1 MKPHKTI
8 APSAI
13 LSTAMMAIAQIG
25 GGQAAAQDAEAASQ
39 PEIAQPEITDEIIV
53 RGVFIPD
60 EKRST
65 SEITSVLNA
74 EAFARAGDS
83 DLASA
88 LSRVTGLSIADGRF
102 PIVRGLNERYQS
114 ATLNGVPLPSP
125 EPLRRAAPLDLFPT
139 AILSELV
146 VAKTFAPSYSGEF
159 GGGLISLRTNAVPDE
174 DFLTVSA
181 GFGLDTE
188 TTLRDGLFYE
198 GGDTD
203 VLGYDD
209 GLRDLPDAA
218 EAAALAGGVLDRD
231 AQAVLDT
238 SFEQRD
244 TLLITRD
251 DAPVSGGGSVAFG
264 KVFRDD
270 GDVRIGTL
278 FYAGYDNDFQ
288 TRDGVRDRP
297 ERFSAGR
304 IVQDPS
310 EPDVRFEFFETRQV
324 VDVNALNTTGVEFG
338 AGDHEVALTSFLLRS
353 TFKRAQISTGVDFDV
368 EGGDP
373 LRFERTDFIE
383 RQVWQ
388 SQLNG
393 THLFPGLSD
402 LEVSW
407 RAAYGEAE
415 RDAPYERQTGFSD
428 RGEGFAFSNNQP
440 DFNFVNFSFL
450 EDENVYGGLDAV
462 LPLDVAGRP
471 IELSAGVAYADRS
484 RENLRRDFSLRLGSV
499 PEALAGSRA
508 DLIFDEAVL
517 ATDILDFQLAAGRLF
532 PDATEASLETLGAYA
547 AFDVEAGE
555 YFRVSGGIRYEDS
568 SQESTV
574 LLTSDPDAG
583 STETLDDQFW
593 LPSLTVTWIPTG
605 DIQLRAGYS
614 KTLTRPQFREL
625 APTAFIDP
633 DNDVALEGNPFL
645 VNTEID
651 SFDVRAEWYLGAREF
666 VTLGAFYKDFENPI
680 EQFLLGTD
688 AARASFLNAPGA
700 EVWGVEAEA
709 EKSFAVSS
717 GFLDGKDVV
726 LGANYTYADS
736 EVSADG
742 QVVLSTGG
750 LTPEALIQD
759 ASGRIT
765 EGRPLQGQSDHLAN
779 LRVGIENPET
789 DSKVTLLLNY
799 ASERVLFA
807 EAPVSNG
814 NVRPAVVEQPP
825 ISLDFVL
832 SQDVTFGGAEY
843 GLGIK
848 VTNLLGDDY
857 EATQTGAGGVE
868 TPFQVY
874 DLGTEFSV
882 SVSREF

>member
-1 MKPHKTI
+1 MSTKHHRTI
-8 APSAI
+8 GPSA
-13 LSTAMMAIAQIG
+13 LLAATMLAV
-25 GGQAAAQDAEAASQ
+25 GGQARAQDAEASSI
-39 PEIAQPEITDEIIV
+39 PTDEVTDEIIV

-88 LSRVTGLSIADGRF
+88 LSRVTGLAIADGRF

-146 VAKTFAPSYSGEF
+146 VAKTFAPAYSGEF

-174 DFLTVSA
+174 DFLTISA
-181 GFGLDTE
+181 GFSIDTE

-198 GGDTD
+198 GSDTD
-203 VLGYDD
+203 VLGFDD
-209 GLRDLPDAA
+209 GLRDLPAAA
-218 EAAALAGGVLDRD
+218 EAAALRGGVLDDD
-231 AQAVLDT
+231 AQAALDT

-244 TLLITRD
+244 TLLIARD
-251 DAPVSGGGSVAFG
+251 DVPVSGGGSLAFG

-288 TRDGVRDRP
+288 NRDGVRDRP
-297 ERFSAGR
+297 EQFRNGVVVRGPEA
-304 IVQDPS
+304 
-310 EPDVRFEFFETRQV
+310 DVRFDFFETRQTIEL
-324 VDVNALNTTGVEFG
+324 NALNTTGIEWG

-353 TFKRAQISTGVDFDV
+353 TLKRAQISTGADFDI

-373 LRFERTDFIE
+373 LRFERTEFIE

-393 THLFPGLSD
+393 EHLFAGLGD

-428 RGEGFAFSNNQP
+428 RDGEGFRFSNNQP
-440 DFNFVNFSFL
+440 DFNFINFSFL
-450 EDENVYGGLDAV
+450 EDQNLYGGIDAT
-462 LPLDVAGRP
+462 LPLDVAGRAV
-471 IELSAGVAYADRS
+471 ELSAGVAYADRQ
-484 RENLRRDFSLRLGSV
+484 RDNVRRDFSLRLGSV
-499 PEALAGSRA
+499 PEALTGSRA
-508 DLIFDEAVL
+508 DLIFDPAVL
-517 ATDILDFQLAAGRLF
+517 ETRILDFQLAAGRLF
-532 PDATEASLETLGAYA
+532 PDATEASLETLGAYG

-555 YFRVSGGIRYEDS
+555 YFRFSGGLRYEES
-568 SQESTV
+568 SQESSV
-574 LLTSDPDAG
+574 LLTSDPNAG
-583 STETLDDQFW
+583 STETLDDDFL
-593 LPSLTVTWIPTG
+593 LPALTVTWIPTG
-605 DIQLRAGYS
+605 DVQLRAGYS
-614 KTLTRPQFREL
+614 KTITRPQFREL

-645 VNTEID
+645 INTEID
-651 SFDVRAEWYLGAREF
+651 NFDVRAEWYLGAREF

-709 EKSFAVSS
+709 EKAFEITG
-717 GFLDGKDVV
+717 GFLDGTDFVV
-726 LGANYTYADS
+726 GANYTYSDS
-736 EVSADG
+736 SVSADG
-742 QVVLSTGG
+742 EVILSSGG
-750 LTPEALIQD
+750 LTPRSLVQD

-779 LRVGIENPET
+779 FRVGIEDPDT
-789 DSKVTLLLNY
+789 DAKVTLLVNY

-807 EAPVSNG
+807 ESPVSNDQ
-814 NVRPAVVEQPP
+814 VRPAVVEQPP
-825 ISLDFVL
+825 VSVDLVIAQDFEL
-832 SQDVTFGGAEY
+832 AGAEY
-843 GLGIK
+843 GLGLK

-857 EATQTGAGGVE
+857 EATQTDAGGTV

-874 DLGTEFSV
+874 DVGTEV
-882 SVSREF
+882 SISLSREF